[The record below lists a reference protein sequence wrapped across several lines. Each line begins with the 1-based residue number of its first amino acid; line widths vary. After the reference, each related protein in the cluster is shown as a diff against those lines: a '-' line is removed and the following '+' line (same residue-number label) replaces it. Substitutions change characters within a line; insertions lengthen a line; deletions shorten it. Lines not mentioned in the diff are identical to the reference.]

1 MSAESSSLPAPAP
14 GKRPASDAPTDV
26 EAVELRTDTRG
37 PIRLG
42 FWVLIVGFG
51 LFLAWAAYAPLDEGV
66 IAPSTVS
73 TETRRKAIQHQT
85 GGVIKKVLVQEG
97 QEIQAGDALV
107 VLDDAMTRAAFESVR
122 QNYLGQRALESR
134 LLAEIASAPRIEW
147 HPDLQDRSDP
157 VIAQHVNAQ
166 TQLYAARR
174 AAQQAELAAANQAIT
189 GLNGQLAGLRRMLS
203 SRTSQS
209 EIQAQQLANVGAL
222 ADDGF
227 LPRSQLLQLQQASA
241 DLRSGIADLESN
253 IHRTESAI
261 AETRLRIA
269 LRQQENLKE
278 VSAQLADVRREVQ
291 GNRERLAAITQ
302 ELARTEIRSPVAG
315 QVVSL
320 SISGFGGVVGPGQ
333 RMMDIVPKD
342 EALILE
348 AKIPTNVIDRVAPG
362 ALTEVRFSSFAN
374 APQLVVHGRVMTVS
388 KDAVQEASPQPSH
401 PYYLAR
407 VEVTAEGL
415 KALGDHRMQPGMPAE
430 VLVKTGERSL
440 LTYLMHPL
448 TKRVATAMTEE

>member
-1 MSAESSSLPAPAP
+1 MSVEASNLPA
-14 GKRPASDAPTDV
+14 ASSQKTAKNEGATDV
-26 EAVELRTDTRG
+26 DAVELKTDTRG

-51 LFLAWAAYAPLDEGV
+51 LFLGWAAYAPLDEGV
-66 IAPSTVS
+66 VAPATVS

-85 GGVIKKVLVQEG
+85 GGVVKKVLVQEG
-97 QEIQAGDALV
+97 QEIKAGDTLV

-134 LLAEIASAPRIEW
+134 LLAEIANASTIAW
-147 HPDLQDRSDP
+147 HEDLQSKADP
-157 VIAQHVNAQ
+157 VVAQHVNAQ
-166 TQLYAARR
+166 AQLFSARR
-174 AAQQAELAAANQAIT
+174 AAQQAEIAAADQAIV
-189 GLNGQLAGLRRMLS
+189 GLNGQLSGLKRMLE
-203 SRTSQS
+203 SRKAQS
-209 EIQAQQLANVGAL
+209 ELQAQQVGNVDAL
-222 ADDGF
+222 AKEGF
-227 LPRSQLLQLQQASA
+227 LPRSQLLQLQQAAA
-241 DLRSGIADLESN
+241 DLRTGMADLESN

-269 LRQQENLKE
+269 LRKQETLRE

-291 GNRERLAAITQ
+291 GNQERLVAITQ

-320 SISGFGGVVGPGQ
+320 NISGFGGVVGPGQ

-348 AKIPTNVIDRVAPG
+348 AKVPTNVIDRVAAG

-374 APQLVVHGRVMTVS
+374 APQLVVHGRVLTIS
-388 KDAVQEASPQPSH
+388 KDAVQEASAQPTH
-401 PYYLAR
+401 PFYLAR
-407 VEVTAEGL
+407 VEVTPEGL

-448 TKRVATAMTEE
+448 TKRIATAMTEE